1 MTRTA
6 HRAGTA
12 VAAAVLAALALA
24 ACSSADSGSPS
35 GGDAGS
41 IAEPP
46 AAPAA
51 GDVAAPNEQAAP
63 NGQKDGGTTSQQ
75 QAPTK
80 VEPQRRSVVYTGTM
94 SVKVDDVNKRAEE
107 AISIATGV
115 SGVVGADKR
124 TLDADRSFASLTL
137 RVPADAFNAT
147 LDRLAHLGTEENRA
161 ITTEDVT
168 EALIDI
174 DARLATQRASV
185 ERVRALL
192 ARANTVGEV
201 VAVEGELTRREAE
214 LASLEQRKDKLSGL
228 VSLSTITLTLRGPAA
243 PSAPVE
249 PETGFLAGLKSGWAA
264 FLESV
269 KVVLTIAGWLLP
281 FAVVVGVPLWIVL
294 WILRRRRRPAITPT
308 PAPATPTPSE

>member
-6 HRAGTA
+6 HRAGA
-12 VAAAVLAALALA
+12 VVAAALLAALALG
-24 ACSSADSGSPS
+24 ACSSNTSGSS
-35 GGDAGS
+35 TSYDQAG
-41 IAEPP
+41 AP
-46 AAPAA
+46 APGMAPADPAA
-51 GDVAAPNEQAAP
+51 GEAAAPNE
-63 NGQKDGGTTSQQ
+63 QKDGGTTSQQ
-75 QAPTK
+75 QAPAK
-80 VEPQRRSVVYTGTM
+80 VEPQQRSVIYTGTM
-94 SVKVDDVNKRAEE
+94 SVKVDDVNQKAAE
-107 AISIATGV
+107 AISIVTGV

-137 RVPADAFNAT
+137 RVPADSFNAT
-147 LDRLAHLGTEENRA
+147 LDRLAKLGTEENRA

-174 DARLATQRASV
+174 DARITTQRASV
-185 ERVRALL
+185 ERVRTLL

-201 VAVEGELTRREAE
+201 VSIEGELTRREAE
-214 LASLEQRKDKLSGL
+214 LASLEQRKDRLSGL

-243 PSAPVE
+243 PAAPIE

-281 FAVVVGVPLWIVL
+281 FALVVGIPLWIVL
-294 WILRRRRRPAITPT
+294 WYVRRRRRPVVTAT
-308 PAPATPTPSE
+308 PAPATPTAE

>member
-6 HRAGTA
+6 HRAGA
-12 VAAAVLAALALA
+12 VVAAALLAALALG
-24 ACSSADSGSPS
+24 ACSSNADSGTGSS
-35 GGDAGS
+35 YDQAG
-41 IAEPP
+41 APEPAKDP
-46 AAPAA
+46 GPAA
-51 GDVAAPNEQAAP
+51 GEAAAPNEQ
-63 NGQKDGGTTSQQ
+63 KDTGTTAQQ

-80 VEPQRRSVVYTGTM
+80 VEPQQRSVIYTGTM
-94 SVKVDDVNKRAEE
+94 SVKVDDVNQKAAE
-107 AISIATGV
+107 AISIVTGV
-115 SGVVGADKR
+115 SGVVGADRR

-137 RVPADAFNAT
+137 RVPADSFNAT
-147 LDRLAHLGTEENRA
+147 LDRLAKLGTEENRA

-201 VAVEGELTRREAE
+201 VSIEGELTRREAE

-249 PETGFLAGLKSGWAA
+249 PDTGFLAGLKSGWTA

-281 FAVVVGVPLWIVL
+281 FAVVIGVPLWIVL
-294 WILRRRRRPAITPT
+294 WFLRRRRRPAVTTAPT
-308 PAPATPTPSE
+308 ASPE